1 MLTIDLC
8 LGSSAERAQAEADWS
23 LSGGIDRWH
32 ASSITPAVDAATE
45 AMAEAATATRG
56 AGATSP
62 GAPEAATEGELDA
75 RAKGAPGAAEE
86 ADAAEAGLEQPRFL
100 LHRSRSP
107 KGSDPKASSSSEV
120 ESEARQR
127 RNESWRRHIRW
138 RWPPNRRRLRGYA
151 ERRPCPQARITVDA
165 RPAAWKRE
173 LRPRHIP
180 RTGGETRHEH
190 ART

>member
-23 LSGGIDRWH
+23 LSDGNDRWN

-45 AMAEAATATRG
+45 AMAEAATATRR

-86 ADAAEAGLEQPRFL
+86 AEAAEAGLGQPPFL

-107 KGSDPKASSSSEV
+107 KGSDPKASSSSSEV
-120 ESEARQR
+120 DMGAQSA
-127 RNESWRRHIRW
+127 H
-138 RWPPNRRRLRGYA
+138 A
-151 ERRPCPQARITVDA
+151 
-165 RPAAWKRE
+165 PA
-173 LRPRHIP
+173 
-180 RTGGETRHEH
+180 
-190 ART
+190 